1 MIVRVWVS
9 STMYPSLK
17 IGSEGS
23 EERSLEVLKI
33 HVRRQSWPTASALYN
48 PLMLMLLIPQQSEHH
63 PCITTSDSD
72 I

>member
-1 MIVRVWVS
+1 MIVRVGVS
-9 STMYPSLK
+9 STVYPSMK
-17 IGSEGS
+17 NWIGGGGGEIST
-23 EERSLEVLKI
+23 VLKI

-48 PLMLMLLIPQQSEHH
+48 PLMLMLLIPQQLEHH